1 MLLELLEGTVSTSAN
16 RLALVSAERVWTY
29 ADLGNAVEERATEL
43 ATKGV
48 EPGRVYVIDAH
59 AEAKT
64 VIEFLAYW
72 RTGASIAP
80 LDPRLTRLE
89 KSRAE
94 EMLNGLETDARAILW
109 TSGTG
114 GRPRGV
120 LLTLDN
126 ICASAEAVTER
137 LDLGS
142 ENVWLLS
149 LSPAHVGG
157 LALLTRAFL
166 LGCTLVAC
174 GSFRADIASQLI
186 EGEGLPGSASPVT
199 HMSLVPTQLIRLL
212 EHRDGAQ
219 VPASFKCG
227 LIGGAHAPPDLIQQ
241 GLAAGWP
248 LALTYG
254 MTEMTSQVAT
264 AVPSEVKQKPGSVG
278 RALMGTKIKID
289 NEKRILQEMAAKGQ
303 ILAQGPTLAQGYV
316 GATEPLADTEG
327 WYRTG
332 DLGHL
337 DEDGDLWITGRR
349 SDRIVSGGIT
359 IDATYIEDVLCEH
372 EGVQDGCVVG
382 IPDAEWGEIVG
393 AWVVPTGDGLDL
405 DLLEEY
411 VRQSLGEAK
420 RPRVWLIGGEIPRN
434 ANGKVER
441 SRVREALEL
450 DVSQAD

>member
-1 MLLELLEGTVSTSAN
+1 MLLELLEGTVSTGAN
-16 RLALVSAERVWTY
+16 RQALVSAKKVWTY
-29 ADLGNAVEERATEL
+29 ADLSNSVEERATEL
-43 ATKGV
+43 STKGV
-48 EPGRVYVIDAH
+48 EPGRVYAIDAH
-59 AEAKT
+59 AEAQT
-64 VIEFLAYW
+64 VIDFLAYW
-72 RTGASIAP
+72 RIGASIAP

-89 KSRAE
+89 KSRAVE
-94 EMLNGLETDARAILW
+94 VLDGLETDARAILW

-114 GRPRGV
+114 GPPRGV
-120 LLTLDN
+120 LFTLDN

-142 ENVWLLS
+142 DNVWLLS

-157 LALLTRAFL
+157 LALVTRSFL

-174 GSFRADIASQLI
+174 GSFRADIVSQLI

-212 EHRDGAQ
+212 GYRDSIQ

-227 LIGGAHAPPDLIQQ
+227 LIGGAHASLDLIQRS
-241 GLAAGWP
+241 LAAGWP

-289 NEKRILQEMAAKGQ
+289 NDGQ
-303 ILAQGPTLAQGYV
+303 ILTQGPTLAQGYV
-316 GATEPLADTEG
+316 GITEPLADAEG
-327 WYRTG
+327 WYPTG
-332 DLGHL
+332 DLGHF

-359 IDATYIEDVLCEH
+359 INATHIEDVLCEH
-372 EGVQDGCVVG
+372 EGVQDACVVG
-382 IPDAEWGEIVG
+382 IQDVEWGEIVG
-393 AWVVPTGDGLDL
+393 AWVVPTGDGLEL

-411 VRQSLGEAK
+411 VRKSLGEAK

-441 SRVREALEL
+441 SRVRSALEP

>member
-16 RLALVSAERVWTY
+16 GLALVSAKKVWTY

-48 EPGRVYVIDAH
+48 EPGRVYAIDAH
-59 AEAKT
+59 AEAQT

-114 GRPRGV
+114 GRPQGV

-137 LDLGS
+137 LGLGPD
-142 ENVWLLS
+142 NVWLLS

-166 LGCTLVAC
+166 LGCTLVAY
-174 GSFRADIASQLI
+174 GSFRADIASRLI

-212 EHRDGAQ
+212 GYRDGIQ

-227 LIGGAHAPPDLIQQ
+227 LIGGAHASPDLIQQ
-241 GLAAGWP
+241 SLAAGWP

-289 NEKRILQEMAAKGQ
+289 SDGQ
-303 ILAQGPTLAQGYV
+303 ILAHGPTLAQGYV
-316 GATEPLADTEG
+316 DTTEPLVDTEG
-327 WYRTG
+327 WYPTG
-332 DLGHL
+332 DLGRF

-359 IDATYIEDVLCEH
+359 IDATHIEDVLCEH
-372 EGVQDGCVVG
+372 EGVQDACVVG
-382 IPDAEWGEIVG
+382 IPDPEWGEIVG

-405 DLLEEY
+405 DLLEEH
-411 VRQSLGEAK
+411 VRQSFGEAK
-420 RPRVWLIGGEIPRN
+420 RPRVWLIGKEIPRN
-434 ANGKVER
+434 TNGKVER

-450 DVSQAD
+450 DVTQAD

>member
-1 MLLELLEGTVSTSAN
+1 MSTSAN

-48 EPGRVYVIDAH
+48 EPGRVYIIDAH

-89 KSRAE
+89 KSRAVE
-94 EMLNGLETDARAILW
+94 VLNGLETDARAILW

-174 GSFRADIASQLI
+174 GSFRADIASQFI

-212 EHRDGAQ
+212 EHRDGIQ

-227 LIGGAHAPPDLIQQ
+227 LIGGAHASLDLIQQ

-264 AVPSEVKQKPGSVG
+264 AVPSEVKKNPGSAG
-278 RALMGTKIKID
+278 RPLMGTKIKID
-289 NEKRILQEMAAKGQ
+289 NDGQ

-316 GATEPLADTEG
+316 GITEPLADAEG

-332 DLGHL
+332 DLGHF
-337 DEDGDLWITGRR
+337 DKDGDLWITGRR
-349 SDRIVSGGIT
+349 SDRIVSGGISLA
-359 IDATYIEDVLCEH
+359 ATHIEDMLCEP
-372 EGVQDGCVVG
+372 EGGQVRCVVG
-382 IPDAEWGEIVG
+382 IPDVEWGEIVG

>member
-1 MLLELLEGTVSTSAN
+1 MLLELLEGTVSTSAD

-157 LALLTRAFL
+157 LALVTRAFL

-174 GSFRADIASQLI
+174 GSFRTDIASQLI
-186 EGEGLPGSASPVT
+186 EGEGLPGSGSPVT

-212 EHRDGAQ
+212 EHRDGIQ
-219 VPASFKCG
+219 LPASFKCG
-227 LIGGAHAPPDLIQQ
+227 LIGGAHASPDLIQQ
-241 GLAAGWP
+241 SLAAGWP

-289 NEKRILQEMAAKGQ
+289 SDGQ
-303 ILAQGPTLAQGYV
+303 ILARGPTLAQGYV
-316 GATEPLADTEG
+316 GVTEPLADTEG

-332 DLGHL
+332 DLGHF

-359 IDATYIEDVLCEH
+359 IDATHIEDVLCEH
-372 EGVQDGCVVG
+372 EGVQDACVVG

-411 VRQSLGEAK
+411 VQQSFGEAK
-420 RPRVWLIGGEIPRN
+420 QPRVWLIGGEIPRN

>member
-1 MLLELLEGTVSTSAN
+1 
-16 RLALVSAERVWTY
+16 
-29 ADLGNAVEERATEL
+29 
-43 ATKGV
+43 
-48 EPGRVYVIDAH
+48 
-59 AEAKT
+59 
-64 VIEFLAYW
+64 
-72 RTGASIAP
+72 
-80 LDPRLTRLE
+80 
-89 KSRAE
+89 
-94 EMLNGLETDARAILW
+94 
-109 TSGTG
+109 
-114 GRPRGV
+114 
-120 LLTLDN
+120 
-126 ICASAEAVTER
+126 
-137 LDLGS
+137 
-142 ENVWLLS
+142 
-149 LSPAHVGG
+149 
-157 LALLTRAFL
+157 
-166 LGCTLVAC
+166 
-174 GSFRADIASQLI
+174 
-186 EGEGLPGSASPVT
+186 
-199 HMSLVPTQLIRLL
+199 MSLVPTQLIRLL
-212 EHRDGAQ
+212 EHRDGIQ

-227 LIGGAHAPPDLIQQ
+227 LIGGAHASPDLIQQ

-289 NEKRILQEMAAKGQ
+289 NEGQ
-303 ILAQGPTLAQGYV
+303 ILAQGRTLAQGYV

>member
-1 MLLELLEGTVSTSAN
+1 MSTSAS

-29 ADLGNAVEERATEL
+29 ADLANAVEKRATEL
-43 ATKGV
+43 TTKGV
-48 EPGRVYVIDAH
+48 EPGQVYVIDAN
-59 AEAKT
+59 AEART
-64 VIEFLAYW
+64 VIDFLAYW

-89 KSRAE
+89 KSRFE

-126 ICASAEAVTER
+126 ICASAGAVTKR

-157 LALLTRAFL
+157 LALVTRAFL
-166 LGCTLVAC
+166 LGCTLVAF

-186 EGEGLPGSASPVT
+186 EGEGLPDSASPVT

-212 EHRDGAQ
+212 EYRDGIH

-227 LIGGAHAPPDLIQQ
+227 LIGGAHASPDLIQQ
-241 GLAAGWP
+241 SLAAGWP

-264 AVPSEVKQKPGSVG
+264 AVPSDVKNKPGSVG
-278 RALMGTKIKID
+278 RAVMGTKIKID
-289 NEKRILQEMAAKGQ
+289 SDGQ

-316 GATEPLADTEG
+316 GVTEPLVDAEG

-332 DLGHL
+332 DLGHF
-337 DEDGDLWITGRR
+337 DNDGDLWITGRR
-349 SDRIVSGGIT
+349 LDRIVSGGIT
-359 IDATYIEDVLCEH
+359 IDATHVEDVLCEH
-372 EGVQDGCVVG
+372 EEVKDASVVG
-382 IPDAEWGEIVG
+382 ISDAKWGEIVG

-405 DLLEEY
+405 DLLDDY
-411 VRQSLGEAK
+411 ARQSFGEAK

>member
-29 ADLGNAVEERATEL
+29 ADLANAVEERATEL

-59 AEAKT
+59 AEANT

-80 LDPRLTRLE
+80 LDPGLTRLE

-120 LLTLDN
+120 LFTLDN

-149 LSPAHVGG
+149 LSPAHIGG
-157 LALLTRAFL
+157 LALVTRAFL
-166 LGCTLVAC
+166 SGCTLVAC
-174 GSFRADIASQLI
+174 GSFRADIASQFI

-212 EHRDGAQ
+212 EHRDGIQ

-227 LIGGAHAPPDLIQQ
+227 LIGGAHASPDLIQQ
-241 GLAAGWP
+241 GFAAGWP

-264 AVPSEVKQKPGSVG
+264 AVLSEVNRKPGSVG

-289 NEKRILQEMAAKGQ
+289 SDGQ
-303 ILAQGPTLAQGYV
+303 ILARGPTLAQGYV
-316 GATEPLADTEG
+316 GVTEPLADTEG

-332 DLGHL
+332 DLGHF
-337 DEDGDLWITGRR
+337 DKDGDLWITGRR

-359 IDATYIEDVLCEH
+359 IDATHIEDVLCEH
-372 EGVQDGCVVG
+372 EGVQDACVVG
-382 IPDAEWGEIVG
+382 VPDPEWGEIVG

-411 VRQSLGEAK
+411 VRQSCGEAK
-420 RPRVWLIGGEIPRN
+420 RPRVWLIGREIPRN